1 MLINRFWPGSD
12 PGQTRVSPGSAR
24 FSFEPVTARSGLV
37 LPRRTMHLN
46 RIPAEERPRERCHRL
61 GVNAL
66 SAVELL
72 ALVLGG
78 SGQHGGSL
86 ELGHAVLGH
95 FGFLGQL
102 ARVSPA
108 ELMVVPALGV
118 ARSAALAAAFELGR
132 RARRGRPVELV
143 EGPEDAYGV
152 FAPLLEDLDQE
163 AVAVLCLGAR
173 HQPLHAGIVAV
184 GSLNSAGVHPR
195 EVFRTAVAVN
205 AAALVLAHNHPSG
218 DPEPSE
224 DDVRLTRRLQR
235 CGETL
240 GIELLD
246 HLVVGD
252 RRWVSLRERR
262 VL

>member
-1 MLINRFWPGSD
+1 MRLN
-12 PGQTRVSPGSAR
+12 
-24 FSFEPVTARSGLV
+24 PV
-37 LPRRTMHLN
+37 
-46 RIPAEERPRERCHRL
+46 PAEDRPRERCHRL
-61 GVNAL
+61 GVSAL

-72 ALVLGG
+72 ALVLGP
-78 SGQHGGSL
+78 GGPRGGAP
-86 ELGHAVLGH
+86 ELARAVLGH

-102 ARVSPA
+102 ARVGPA
-108 ELMVVPALGV
+108 EIMVVPSVGA

-132 RARRGRPVELV
+132 RARRGDGHLARLV
-143 EGPEDAYGV
+143 EGPEDAHAI
-152 FAPLLEDLDQE
+152 FAPLLENLDQE

-173 HQPLHAGIVAV
+173 HQPLHAGIIAV

-195 EVFRTAVAVN
+195 DVFRTAVAVN
-205 AAALVLAHNHPSG
+205 SAAVVLAHNHPSG

-262 VL
+262 VF

>member
-1 MLINRFWPGSD
+1 M
-12 PGQTRVSPGSAR
+12 T
-24 FSFEPVTARSGLV
+24 
-37 LPRRTMHLN
+37 HLE
-46 RIPAEERPRERCHRL
+46 RIPAEDRPRERIHRL
-61 GVNAL
+61 GPGSLA
-66 SAVELL
+66 AVELL
-72 ALVLGG
+72 ALVLGSG
-78 SGQHGGSL
+78 SRGGGALHLAHEVLKQFGLL
-86 ELGHAVLGH
+86 ER
-95 FGFLGQL
+95 L
-102 ARVSPA
+102 ARSSPA
-108 ELMVVPALGV
+108 ALMVVPSIGE
-118 ARSAALAAAFELGR
+118 ARSAALCAAFELGR
-132 RARRGRPVELV
+132 RARRGEPIPSVLV
-143 EGPEDAYGV
+143 EGPEDAHAI

-173 HQPLHAGIVAV
+173 HQPLHVGVVAM
-184 GSLNSAGVHPR
+184 GSLNSAAVHPR

-240 GIELLD
+240 GIELID

-262 VL
+262 ML

>member
-1 MLINRFWPGSD
+1 MKIERL
-12 PGQTRVSPGSAR
+12 
-24 FSFEPVTARSGLV
+24 PV
-37 LPRRTMHLN
+37 
-46 RIPAEERPRERCHRL
+46 EDRPRERLHRL
-61 GVNAL
+61 GPGSL

-72 ALVLGG
+72 ALVIGGGCRSGGALGLA
-78 SGQHGGSL
+78 QAL
-86 ELGHAVLGH
+86 
-95 FGFLGQL
+95 L
-102 ARVSPA
+102 ARFGCLDRLARARPA
-108 ELMVVPALGV
+108 ELTTVPAMGI
-118 ARSAALAAAFELGR
+118 ARSAALCAAFELGR
-132 RARRGRPVELV
+132 RARRSEHPLADLV
-143 EGPEDAYGV
+143 EGPEDAHAI

-173 HQPLHAGIVAV
+173 HQPLHVGVVAM
-184 GSLNSAGVHPR
+184 GSLNSAAVHPR

-205 AAALVLAHNHPSG
+205 AAAIVLAHNHPSG

-246 HLVVGD
+246 HVVIGG

-262 VL
+262 VF

>member
-1 MLINRFWPGSD
+1 
-12 PGQTRVSPGSAR
+12 
-24 FSFEPVTARSGLV
+24 
-37 LPRRTMHLN
+37 
-46 RIPAEERPRERCHRL
+46 
-61 GVNAL
+61 
-66 SAVELL
+66 VELL
-72 ALVLGG
+72 ALVIGG
-78 SGQHGGSL
+78 GGRGGGSL
-86 ELGHAVLGH
+86 DLAHAVLGH

-102 ARVSPA
+102 ARVNAA
-108 ELMVVPALGV
+108 ELMVVPSMGV

-132 RARRGRPVELV
+132 RARRGDDRPIELV
-143 EGPEDAYGV
+143 EGPEDAQGI

-173 HQPLHAGIVAV
+173 HQPLHAGIVAM
-184 GSLNSAGVHPR
+184 GSLNSAAVHPR
-195 EVFRTAVAVN
+195 EVFRIAVAVN

-246 HLVVGD
+246 HLVIGNA
-252 RRWVSLRERR
+252 RWVSLRERR

>member
-1 MLINRFWPGSD
+1 MHGNR
-12 PGQTRVSPGSAR
+12 
-24 FSFEPVTARSGLV
+24 L
-37 LPRRTMHLN
+37 
-46 RIPAEERPRERCHRL
+46 PAEDRPRERCHRL
-61 GVNAL
+61 GVSSL

-72 ALVLGG
+72 ALVIGG
-78 SGQHGGSL
+78 GGRRGGSL
-86 ELGHAVLGH
+86 DVAHAVLGH
-95 FGFLGQL
+95 FGFLEQL
-102 ARVSPA
+102 ARANVA
-108 ELMVVPALGV
+108 ELMVVPSIGV

-132 RARRGRPVELV
+132 RARRGDERPIELV
-143 EGPEDAYGV
+143 EGPEDAQLI

-173 HQPLHAGIVAV
+173 HQPLHAGIVAM
-184 GSLNSAGVHPR
+184 GSLNSAAVHPR
-195 EVFRTAVAVN
+195 EVFRIAVAVN

-246 HLVVGD
+246 HLVIGNA
-252 RRWVSLRERR
+252 RWVSLRERR

>member
-1 MLINRFWPGSD
+1 MQIERL
-12 PGQTRVSPGSAR
+12 
-24 FSFEPVTARSGLV
+24 PV
-37 LPRRTMHLN
+37 
-46 RIPAEERPRERCHRL
+46 EDRPRERLHRL
-61 GVNAL
+61 GAGSL
-66 SAVELL
+66 SAVELI

-78 SGQHGGSL
+78 GSRRGGALGLAHG
-86 ELGHAVLGH
+86 VLGR
-95 FGFLGQL
+95 FGFLEQL
-102 ARVSPA
+102 ARAGPA
-108 ELMVVPALGV
+108 ELMVIPSMGV
-118 ARSAALAAAFELGR
+118 ARSAALCAAFELGR
-132 RARRGRPVELV
+132 RARRVERPLADLV
-143 EGPEDAYGV
+143 EGPEDAHGI

-173 HQPLHAGIVAV
+173 HQPLHVGIVAM
-184 GSLNSAGVHPR
+184 GALNSAAVHPR

-246 HLVVGD
+246 HLVIGG

-262 VL
+262 AF